1 MLLPERLNGL
11 PRGRFPEKAH
21 NFYKRGIYSF
31 SKKTFAESYVFTDFQ
46 KHRKLVYWTT
56 KWPLVVKK
64 VRKLAYRLHQQ
75 IKIRVSFLVMKAV
88 MKAQAAQAHVSWKD

>member
-46 KHRKLVYWTT
+46 KHRKLVY
-56 KWPLVVKK
+56 
-64 VRKLAYRLHQQ
+64 
-75 IKIRVSFLVMKAV
+75 
-88 MKAQAAQAHVSWKD
+88 